1 MSEHVES
8 TNKTIKGK
16 ALANIFGLTY
26 ERVRQLHD
34 DGVVVRTGRD
44 KYDLE
49 VSAQNYI
56 RFLQERSTST
66 VVSEDQDYN
75 YWRAENEKNKALLN
89 EASLKEKNGELAN
102 KADVQMAIG
111 HFVVSMRR
119 VLESAPGKLKTKFP
133 DMPNDQITAI
143 QGFLAKVQNE
153 ISRIS
158 I

>member
-1 MSEHVES
+1 MSDLDES
-8 TNKTIKGK
+8 TNKAIKGK

-26 ERVRQLHD
+26 ERVRQLHE

-89 EASLKEKNGELAN
+89 EASLKERNGEFAS
-102 KADVQMAIG
+102 KSEVQQAIG

-119 VLESAPGKLKTKFP
+119 VFESAPGKLKTQFP
-133 DMPNDQITAI
+133 DMANDQIQAV
-143 QGFLAKVQNE
+143 QGFLVKVQNE
-153 ISRIS
+153 IAKID